1 MHGEV
6 RHKAKDY
13 REPEKPRFPHGCF
26 RGRRGVIRLWDEAS
40 DEGRGGKCQHREQD
54 VAAGNDGVLVGEPES
69 KGKEE
74 AQDERKRRPAQQ
86 HENADG
92 SECAGDPVH
101 ADVADVEAGEHP
113 EQRVPQSRRSFIANG
128 VQHEM
133 PERLIASQK
142 PGLRFVGPGLVPRDA
157 QRDDHGISGQHRALD
172 PSPAALFGADRH
184 ARIIAFWE
192 KERDWGIPA
201 GVLPAGPCIQDLRR

>member
-1 MHGEV
+1 MEATKPCTE
-6 RHKAKDY
+6 RFAIRPKDY

-101 ADVADVEAGEHP
+101 ADVADVEAGRP
-113 EQRVPQSRRSFIANG
+113 T
-128 VQHEM
+128 
-133 PERLIASQK
+133 
-142 PGLRFVGPGLVPRDA
+142 
-157 QRDDHGISGQHRALD
+157 RA
-172 PSPAALFGADRH
+172 
-184 ARIIAFWE
+184 ARAT
-192 KERDWGIPA
+192 IPA
-201 GVLPAGPCIQDLRR
+201 FLHSEWRAA